1 MIEIIKHFIT
11 LFIDCAKILF
21 GVEIELTEQLKITF
35 GELLFIFLAVI
46 LLVYFIIW
54 ALFHK
59 KEG

>member
-1 MIEIIKHFIT
+1 MIEIIKGFIT
-11 LFIDCAKILF
+11 IFIDCARVLF
-21 GVEIELTEQLKITF
+21 SVEIDLTEQLKITF
-35 GELLFIFLAVI
+35 GELLFIFLAII